1 LHPNGLP
8 LAIFNRFSFAFA
20 FNGARIIIPG
30 TQRLFAAGF

>member
-8 LAIFNRFSFAFA
+8 LAIFNLSFAFA

-30 TQRLFAAGF
+30 PQRLFAAGF